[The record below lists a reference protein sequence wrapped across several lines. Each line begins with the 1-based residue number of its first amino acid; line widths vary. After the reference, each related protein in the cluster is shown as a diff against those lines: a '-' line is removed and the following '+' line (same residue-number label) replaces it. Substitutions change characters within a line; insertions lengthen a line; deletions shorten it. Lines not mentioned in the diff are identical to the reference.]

1 MLGTQLLFRRAM
13 PIPRVNS
20 VIRLRHDVRR
30 KRIKQLAEEGK
41 TQVEIAENMNISY
54 STVKREIQAINEE
67 LNERY
72 GWIHCNKEC

>member
-1 MLGTQLLFRRAM
+1 MIGAQLLFRRAM
-13 PIPRVNS
+13 PIPRINS
-20 VIRLRHDVRR
+20 VIRFRHDVRR

-67 LNERY
+67 LNEWY
-72 GWIHCNKEC
+72 G